1 MSVRVDPDLLKDV
14 ARYGGVTI
22 NKCFNC
28 GNCTAICPHSEGYDT
43 FPRKLIRYA
52 QVGVTDRLVGSKDL
66 WICHYCG
73 ECSDTC
79 PREAEPGEFM
89 AAARRYAISHNDP
102 TGLSQLLYTSP
113 AANLV
118 AFVTV
123 TALLGFFLL
132 RNTGPISGRF
142 FEFIP
147 GKTIHDVGI
156 VVGLVALA
164 VMLAGAIRMA
174 RGVIASPEF
183 VNGLASREGHGTR
196 LVRGIEAVLAEVF
209 AQKRYRVCASEQT
222 SPWYLSRWFSHWA
235 ILWGFM
241 SLLFATTWDYLDR
254 LPDGTLVPLYYPPRL
269 VGTIGGLL
277 FLYGTGMALWQRL
290 TGTTK
295 YAKDSA
301 VSDWVLISYLFL
313 LAVTGFVL
321 EVLVYTAPATVV
333 GNLILLVHT
342 IMAFELV
349 LMLPFSKLAHVV
361 YRSLALFLH
370 AYKGAGVPVSQT
382 VPQFRAA

>member
-52 QVGVTDRLVGSKDL
+52 QVGVTDRLVASKDL

-102 TGLSQLLYTSP
+102 TGLSRLLYTSP

-118 AFVTV
+118 AFVAV
-123 TALLGFFLL
+123 TALFAFFLL
-132 RNTGPISGRF
+132 RDAGPDQRWKF

-174 RGVIASPEF
+174 RGVIASPSSPT
-183 VNGLASREGHGTR
+183 ASPRQKVTAHG
-196 LVRGIEAVLAEVF
+196 
-209 AQKRYRVCASEQT
+209 
-222 SPWYLSRWFSHWA
+222 
-235 ILWGFM
+235 
-241 SLLFATTWDYLDR
+241 
-254 LPDGTLVPLYYPPRL
+254 
-269 VGTIGGLL
+269 
-277 FLYGTGMALWQRL
+277 
-290 TGTTK
+290 
-295 YAKDSA
+295 
-301 VSDWVLISYLFL
+301 
-313 LAVTGFVL
+313 
-321 EVLVYTAPATVV
+321 
-333 GNLILLVHT
+333 
-342 IMAFELV
+342 
-349 LMLPFSKLAHVV
+349 
-361 YRSLALFLH
+361 
-370 AYKGAGVPVSQT
+370 
-382 VPQFRAA
+382 